1 MRESS
6 DFDSI
11 PLSRT
16 YCPIERTLEIVD
28 SKWTVLLLRELL
40 LGTRRFGE
48 IRRSLPGISPKTLTE
63 RLRALE
69 EHGIVRR
76 EVFAEVPPRVEYAL
90 TEYGHTL
97 RPVLE
102 ALARWGAEHARVSR
116 APEV

>member
-16 YCPIERTLEIVD
+16 SCPIERTLEIVD